1 MKKVLIPKEALEKF
15 VEIAQDNL
23 DEKRVLR
30 NELQWQV
37 TKLRILH
44 PCHGQRQETL
54 DLPYLTLL
62 CDNLKNRMFL
72 QNFFS

>member
-1 MKKVLIPKEALEKF
+1 MKKVLIPKEAL
-15 VEIAQDNL
+15 EIAQDNL

-44 PCHGQRQETL
+44 PCHGHGA
-54 DLPYLTLL
+54 LPGSLVYKLISPSE
-62 CDNLKNRMFL
+62 RG
-72 QNFFS
+72 

>member
-1 MKKVLIPKEALEKF
+1 VNNQKF
-15 VEIAQDNL
+15 QNEESVNSKGIAQDNL

-44 PCHGQRQETL
+44 SCHAA
-54 DLPYLTLL
+54 LPGSLAE
-62 CDNLKNRMFL
+62 NI
-72 QNFFS
+72 QS

>member
-1 MKKVLIPKEALEKF
+1 VNNQKF
-15 VEIAQDNL
+15 QNEESVNSKGSFGL

-44 PCHGQRQETL
+44 PCHGHAA
-54 DLPYLTLL
+54 LPGSLAEIIIT
-62 CDNLKNRMFL
+62 
-72 QNFFS
+72 S

>member
-1 MKKVLIPKEALEKF
+1 MIFSYYTIIFDYIKGESINQLTTTMTFLSSCEQAY
-15 VEIAQDNL
+15 
-23 DEKRVLR
+23 
-30 NELQWQV
+30 QWA
-37 TKLRILH
+37 R
-44 PCHGQRQETL
+44 GQRQETL

>member
-15 VEIAQDNL
+15 VEIAQDSL
-23 DEKRVLR
+23 DEKRVFR

-44 PCHGQRQETL
+44 PCHGHAA
-54 DLPYLTLL
+54 LPGSLAEIIINYY
-62 CDNLKNRMFL
+62 
-72 QNFFS
+72 

>member
-23 DEKRVLR
+23 NEKHVIR

-44 PCHGQRQETL
+44 PCHGHAAWHGSLAEIIQ
-54 DLPYLTLL
+54 
-62 CDNLKNRMFL
+62 
-72 QNFFS
+72 S